1 MVRYGVV
8 RNGEHVKLCET
19 YEEAE
24 QYILA
29 CKSTDLDFA
38 SQGWITE
45 EQAKAAQYNI
55 QTVKGRR
62 VW

>member
-1 MVRYGVV
+1 MTQYGVV

-19 YEEAE
+19 REEAE

-29 CKSTDLDFA
+29 CKSVDLDFA
-38 SQGWITE
+38 SKGWITK
-45 EQAKAAQYNI
+45 EQAGAAQYNI